1 MATALNT
8 LSSGRRYNRGMPIF
22 FQHRRLASL
31 LVFMAILFNACAPA
45 IGQAV
50 TTLVADPLALE
61 VCRAATGRDGQEA
74 PAKLPPHLAKHCVVC
89 AFHAGSE
96 APPPPSAGLL
106 TVLEG
111 HNDYPLPHRAA
122 PVPAGFRPAAQPRGP
137 PAA

>member
-1 MATALNT
+1 
-8 LSSGRRYNRGMPIF
+8 
-22 FQHRRLASL
+22 LASL

-61 VCRAATGRDGQEA
+61 ICRAAPGRDGQEA

>member
-1 MATALNT
+1 M
-8 LSSGRRYNRGMPIF
+8 RIF

-61 VCRAATGRDGQEA
+61 ICRAAPGRDGQEA
-74 PAKLPPHLAKHCVVC
+74 PAKLPSHLAKHCVVC
-89 AFHAGSE
+89 ASLAGSE
-96 APPPPSAGLL
+96 AAPPPSAGLL

-111 HNDYPLPHRAA
+111 HDDYPLPQRAA